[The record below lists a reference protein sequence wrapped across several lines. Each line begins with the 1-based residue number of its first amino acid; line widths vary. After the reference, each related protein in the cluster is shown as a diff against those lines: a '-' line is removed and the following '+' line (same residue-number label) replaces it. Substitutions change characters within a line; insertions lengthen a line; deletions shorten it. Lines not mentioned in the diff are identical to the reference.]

1 VITVASTFLM
11 AKVAA
16 GIYRRAV
23 LQSGQRVRLRDL
35 VSRAARPVAS
45 AT

>member
-1 VITVASTFLM
+1 M

-35 VSRAARPVAS
+35 VSGRTRP
-45 AT
+45 ATTPT